1 MRKKIKGA
9 VKARKVFTFLISN
22 ENINIIKIVQ
32 SLEKSGL
39 LIDGATEIVKHE
51 MKKQEDRFIDCT
63 NGFFIDIPYSF
74 FIDK

>member
-63 NGFFIDIPYSF
+63 NGFFIDITYSF